1 MRVEK
6 NDGNCATACTNT
18 SQNAPPRFRF
28 DGTHVKLMYDYV
40 TEKSKEDINNISNQL
55 YTQQQQKWTQ
65 KLVFDLFPDMG

>member
-1 MRVEK
+1 MWKKTTEIVQLHAPIRVK
-6 NDGNCATACTNT
+6 MHQRGSVLMAL
-18 SQNAPPRFRF
+18 
-28 DGTHVKLMYDYV
+28 HVKLMYDYV